1 MSILGTRVLRTEDP
15 LFLTRGGLYTDDV
28 EDERLT
34 GALHVT
40 FVRSPL
46 AQAAARADEGTSPP
60 TDMHASNDYR
70 RHLAQVLT
78 ARALLGARGRA

>member
-1 MSILGTRVLRTEDP
+1 MSILGTRALRTEDP

-46 AQAAARADEGTSPP
+46 AHARIGA
-60 TDMHASNDYR
+60 HLHR
-70 RHLAQVLT
+70 RGSRVSD
-78 ARALLGARGRA
+78 RWR

>member
-46 AQAAARADEGTSPP
+46 AQAAARADEGTSPHFEAKLISGRP
-60 TDMHASNDYR
+60 KGGRSGRVR
-70 RHLAQVLT
+70 RYPAVK
-78 ARALLGARGRA
+78 RAA